1 MPTIDQWGPAT
12 WIFFHT
18 IAGKLKP
25 NSFPIIGKQVLQLI
39 IEISG
44 NLPCPECAGHARAFF
59 LKMNQRTIQTN
70 QHLKNMLYTFHNIVN
85 ARLKKPLFNYERLDK
100 TYEKYHL
107 IHVYNNFVKN
117 YHTKGNMQM
126 LADSFQRQRI
136 LASLQQWFRRN
147 LQHFQI
153 LPIIPKPIMQGVK
166 DEPKPENNQIV
177 KNNVKM
183 DDDVKD
189 DVVNVKNKVKFDDD
203 VKDDV
208 KNTNI
213 KLIVEE
219 LN

>member
-85 ARLKKPLFNYERLDK
+85 ARLKKPIFNYERLDK

-153 LPIIPKPIMQGVK
+153 LPIIPKPIIKASPESANKSVEPINTT
-166 DEPKPENNQIV
+166 DECTNTSEESINKTDKRVNKKVEFNNTV
-177 KNNVKM
+177 EHEP
-183 DDDVKD
+183 
-189 DVVNVKNKVKFDDD
+189 
-203 VKDDV
+203 
-208 KNTNI
+208 NI
-213 KLIVEE
+213 KFIVEDI
-219 LN
+219 